1 MTTDSLRVG
10 ILYVLQIFNIK
21 ILFKQTKC
29 TWELQHI
36 YNCPAEQR
44 AVEND
49 DVTQFFPRGPLQ
61 LNFEI
66 QRTKYT
72 WATSTN
78 CLNGRRKP
86 NSSIE
91 WPKAAR
97 GSRAECVPSCGGR
110 FGQVGRSNPLF
121 VPFECACEDCSL
133 TSNTTVMASVV
144 PSQIS
149 PLLRP
154 VSSLLYIFIG
164 SMFRS
169 TRPNWIPI
177 QAIESPFHKMS
188 STESLVQ

>member
-72 WATSTN
+72 
-78 CLNGRRKP
+78 
-86 NSSIE
+86 
-91 WPKAAR
+91 
-97 GSRAECVPSCGGR
+97 
-110 FGQVGRSNPLF
+110 
-121 VPFECACEDCSL
+121 
-133 TSNTTVMASVV
+133 
-144 PSQIS
+144 
-149 PLLRP
+149 
-154 VSSLLYIFIG
+154 
-164 SMFRS
+164 
-169 TRPNWIPI
+169 
-177 QAIESPFHKMS
+177 
-188 STESLVQ
+188 